1 MHFFQDPVLLECS
14 GDRNER
20 EQSAMTSKVPR
31 IEVDEGHLLGE
42 SNSVGQRTFNSDS
55 RNLIDEINAT
65 IAAHA
70 RDGSPMDFKTS
81 VKLIHTLFEAAA
93 AVATVAQMDNP
104 RDQKEDLDAL
114 HDHAVAGMALIDL
127 KQPRGH

>member
-1 MHFFQDPVLLECS
+1 MECS

-20 EQSAMTSKVPR
+20 EQSVMTSKVPR
-31 IEVDEGHLLGE
+31 IEIDEGQ
-42 SNSVGQRTFNSDS
+42 GQRTFNSDS

>member
-1 MHFFQDPVLLECS
+1 MECS

-31 IEVDEGHLLGE
+31 IEVDEGH
-42 SNSVGQRTFNSDS
+42 QPDPRTFNSDS

-104 RDQKEDLDAL
+104 RDQTEDLDAL
-114 HDHAVAGMALIDL
+114 YDHAVAGMGLIDL
-127 KQPRGH
+127 KQPRGQ